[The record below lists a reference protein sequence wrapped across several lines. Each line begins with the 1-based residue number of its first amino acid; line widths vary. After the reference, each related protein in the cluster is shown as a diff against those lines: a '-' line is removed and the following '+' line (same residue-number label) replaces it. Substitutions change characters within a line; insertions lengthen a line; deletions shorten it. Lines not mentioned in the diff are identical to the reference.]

1 MNSAE
6 SSMEIRRAAADVF
19 ALVEDFAQMPGW
31 LESCLEM
38 TQTTPGSH
46 AVGAAVHYRYSIAGQ
61 EGAME
66 GTITAYTPEREL
78 ALKLEDSQF
87 GVQVGFRIEPTEVGA
102 RVYHGIDITIK
113 FELPRYMETMVQA
126 GNRKQVGNNLG
137 RLKRRLEAEG
147 SAPNTIP
154 DGE

>member
-6 SSMEIRRAAADVF
+6 SSIEIRRSVADVF
-19 ALVEDFAQMPGW
+19 ALLENFAEMPSW
-31 LESCLEM
+31 LESCREM
-38 TQTTPGSH
+38 TQTSPGPH
-46 AVGAAVHYRYSIAGQ
+46 AVGAAVHYRYAIAGQ
-61 EGAME
+61 EGAMD
-66 GTITAYTPEREL
+66 GTITAYAPDQAV
-78 ALKLEDSQF
+78 ALRLEDSHF
-87 GVQVGFRIEPTEVGA
+87 GVEVSFRVEPTEVGA
-102 RVYHGIDITIK
+102 RVYHGVDIAIK

-147 SAPNTIP
+147 GPPNPLP